1 MFAPMTNFSSSPFLR
16 RLPMVALAL
25 ATGAAIW
32 AFGDKI
38 SFQTLVDYREDLI
51 ALRNAYPLLAP
62 MVFVLAYALMVALSV
77 PGATIA
83 TLLGG
88 FLFGV
93 FPGAIYNV
101 LGATAGALVIFTAVG
116 FGIGGDVA
124 RRVQS
129 GGGSAARALQGL
141 QENQWSALLTLR
153 LVPVVPFFLA
163 NLLPAFAGVRTWAFA
178 VTTFFG
184 ILPGGIVF
192 TSIGAG
198 LSDVIARGE
207 TPDPG
212 VIFTAPVLLP
222 LIGLA
227 ALSAMPMIL
236 KLFQKGRANVGK

>member
-1 MFAPMTNFSSSPFLR
+1 MTHSSPNTALR
-16 RLPMVALAL
+16 RLPLILLGL
-25 ATGAAIW
+25 ATLAALLV
-32 AFGDKI
+32 FGDKI
-38 SFQTLVDYREDLI
+38 SFQTLVDYRGELI
-51 ALRNAYPLLAP
+51 ALRDAYPLLAP
-62 MVFVLAYALMVALSV
+62 VVFVLAYALMVSLSV

-101 LGATAGALVIFTAVG
+101 LGATIGAVVIFTAVG
-116 FGIGGDVA
+116 LGIGGDVA

-129 GGGSAARALQGL
+129 AGGGAARVLQGL

-163 NLLPAFAGVRTWAFA
+163 NLLPAFAGVRPLAFA

-184 ILPGGIVF
+184 ILPGGIVY

-207 TPDPG
+207 TPDLG

-227 ALSAMPMIL
+227 ALSALPMIL
-236 KLFQKGRANVGK
+236 KFFQKGSANAGK